1 MSITKTPANL
11 VYTYIAQRGVV
22 SRAELIKEFSMPS
35 SSMTRL
41 LDELIEGNKLREHG
55 RGSSTG
61 GRRPILYETNPTYGY
76 LFGLEISRIY
86 SSIGLYD
93 MHMNRMSA
101 IRWKMDESMTPDV
114 FLARVQE
121 AVHRFLHEHG
131 LQPSSIIGMGVGA
144 VGPLDRERGLIL
156 DPVYFPAQG
165 WHNLPICELLEE
177 RLGFPVLLDN
187 GANTALVGEHWAL
200 RSEYYQHMLYVH
212 VGAGLRSAVMSNGQL
227 VYGATDMEGA
237 IGRMIIQAGDLS
249 QPGSTINGSLES
261 FVSVHA
267 IENEVRELALAGA
280 LTHGREVRGSGSDGS
295 NGEIWSFEKL
305 LHALSA
311 GDIMVQEKFKQ
322 AAAYLGIGLANL
334 INVLHPEKVILG
346 GALLNAHECVF
357 ETAVEVARSHTYYY
371 PQYKPLFSK
380 GLLKEEAVA
389 AGAAV
394 MVLKQL
400 P

>member
-1 MSITKTPANL
+1 MSINKTPTNR
-11 VYTYIAQRGVV
+11 VYTYIAQRGIV
-22 SRAELIKEFSMPS
+22 SRAELMKEFSMTS

-41 LDELIEGNKLREHG
+41 LEDMIDANKLQESG

-86 SSIGLYD
+86 SSMGLYD
-93 MHMNRMSA
+93 MHMNRLSS
-101 IRWKMDESMTPDV
+101 IRWKMDEGMTPHV
-114 FLARVQE
+114 FMKRVQS
-121 AVHRFLHEHG
+121 AVHRFVGEHG
-131 LQPSSIIGMGVGA
+131 IRPSAIVGMGVGA

-165 WHNLPICELLEE
+165 WRNLPICELLEE

-200 RSEYYQHMLYVH
+200 RSEHYKHMLYVH

-227 VYGATDMEGA
+227 VYGAADMEGA
-237 IGRMIIQAGDLS
+237 IGRMIIQAGNLS
-249 QPGSTINGSLES
+249 QPGSSIDGALES

-267 IENEVRELALAGA
+267 IENEMRELAAAGS
-280 LTHGREVRGSGSDGS
+280 LPLHGEARSGRG
-295 NGEIWSFEKL
+295 EAWSFEL
-305 LHALSA
+305 LLEALLA
-311 GDIMVQEKFKQ
+311 GDPVVQEKFKQ
-322 AAAYLGIGLANL
+322 AAAYLGVGLANL

-346 GALLNAHECVF
+346 GALLNAHESVF
-357 ETAVEVARSHTYYY
+357 ETAVEVARNYTYYY

>member
-1 MSITKTPANL
+1 MSINKTPTNR

-22 SRAELIKEFSMPS
+22 SRADLMKEFDMS
-35 SSMTRL
+35 SSTMTRL
-41 LDELIEGNKLREHG
+41 LDDMIADKRLQESG

-86 SSIGLYD
+86 SSMGLYD
-93 MHMNRMSA
+93 MHMNRLSA

-114 FLARVQE
+114 FMSKVQS
-121 AVHRFLHEHG
+121 AVRKFMKQHG
-131 LQPSSIIGMGVGA
+131 LEQSSIVGMGVGA

-165 WHNLPICELLEE
+165 WHNLPICEQLEE

-200 RSEYYQHMLYVH
+200 RSEHYQHMLYVH

-237 IGRMIIQAGDLS
+237 IGRMIIQAGNPAN
-249 QPGSTINGSLES
+249 PGSSIDGALES
-261 FVSVHA
+261 FVSVHV
-267 IENEVRELALAGA
+267 IENEVREQN
-280 LTHGREVRGSGSDGS
+280 EP
-295 NGEIWSFEKL
+295 WSFEL
-305 LHALSA
+305 LVSALSA
-311 GDIMVQEKFKQ
+311 GDAIVQEKFKK

-334 INVLHPEKVILG
+334 INVLHPEQVILG
-346 GALLNAHECVF
+346 GALINAHESVF

-371 PQYKPLFSK
+371 PQYKPLFSQ
-380 GLLKEEAVA
+380 GVLKEEAVA

-394 MVLKQL
+394 MVLMQL

>member
-1 MSITKTPANL
+1 MSINKTPTNR

-22 SRAELIKEFSMPS
+22 SRADLMKEFDMS
-35 SSMTRL
+35 SSTMTRL
-41 LDELIEGNKLREHG
+41 LDDMIADKRLQESG

-86 SSIGLYD
+86 SSMGLYD
-93 MHMNRMSA
+93 MHMNRLSA

-114 FLARVQE
+114 FMSKVQS
-121 AVHRFLHEHG
+121 AALKFMKQHG
-131 LQPSSIIGMGVGA
+131 LEQSNIVGMGVGA

-165 WHNLPICELLEE
+165 WHNLPICERLEE

-200 RSEYYQHMLYVH
+200 RSEHYQHMLYVH

-237 IGRMIIQAGDLS
+237 IGRMIIQAGNPAN
-249 QPGSTINGSLES
+249 PGSSIDGALES
-261 FVSVHA
+261 FVSVHV
-267 IENEVRELALAGA
+267 IENEVREQN
-280 LTHGREVRGSGSDGS
+280 EP
-295 NGEIWSFEKL
+295 WSFEL
-305 LHALSA
+305 LVSALSA
-311 GDIMVQEKFKQ
+311 GDAVVQEKFKK

-334 INVLHPEKVILG
+334 INVLHPEQVILG
-346 GALLNAHECVF
+346 GALINAHESVF

-371 PQYKPLFSK
+371 PQYKPLFSQ
-380 GLLKEEAVA
+380 GVLKEEAVA

-394 MVLKQL
+394 MVLMQL

>member
-1 MSITKTPANL
+1 MSINKTPTNR

-22 SRAELIKEFSMPS
+22 SRADLMKEFDMS
-35 SSMTRL
+35 SSTMTRL
-41 LDELIEGNKLREHG
+41 LDDMIADKLLQESG

-86 SSIGLYD
+86 SSMGLYD
-93 MHMNRMSA
+93 MHMNRLSS

-114 FLARVQE
+114 FMSQVQS
-121 AVHRFLHEHG
+121 AALKFMKQHE
-131 LQPSSIIGMGVGA
+131 LEQSSIVGMGVGA

-165 WHNLPICELLEE
+165 WHNLAICERLEE
-177 RLGFPVLLDN
+177 LLGFPVLLDN

-200 RSEYYQHMLYVH
+200 RSEHYQHMLYVH

-237 IGRMIIQAGDLS
+237 IGRMIIQAGNPANPDS
-249 QPGSTINGSLES
+249 SIDGALES
-261 FVSVHA
+261 FVSVHV
-267 IENEVRELALAGA
+267 IENEVREQN
-280 LTHGREVRGSGSDGS
+280 ESW
-295 NGEIWSFEKL
+295 NFEQL
-305 LHALSA
+305 LSALSA
-311 GDIMVQEKFKQ
+311 GDMVVQEKFKK

-334 INVLHPEKVILG
+334 INVLHPEQVILG
-346 GALLNAHECVF
+346 GALINAHESVF

-380 GLLKEEAVA
+380 GIFKEEAVA

>member
-1 MSITKTPANL
+1 MSMNKTPTNR

-22 SRAELIKEFSMPS
+22 SRAELMKEFSMTS

-41 LDELIEGNKLREHG
+41 LEEMIEDNKLQESG

-86 SSIGLYD
+86 SSMGLYD
-93 MHMNRMSA
+93 MHMNRLSA
-101 IRWKMDESMTPDV
+101 IRWTMDESMTPDV
-114 FLARVQE
+114 FVERVQS
-121 AVHRFLHEHG
+121 AVSRFMQEHG
-131 LQPSSIIGMGVGA
+131 LAESSIVGMGVGA

-200 RSEYYQHMLYVH
+200 RSEHYQHMLYVH

-237 IGRMIIQAGDLS
+237 IGRMIIQAGNPL
-249 QPGSTINGSLES
+249 QPGSSIGGALES

-267 IENEVRELALAGA
+267 IESEVRELAAAGS
-280 LTHGREVRGSGSDGS
+280 LPLQSGR
-295 NGEIWSFEKL
+295 GEIWSFEKL

-311 GDIMVQEKFKQ
+311 GDIMVQEKFEQ

-346 GALLNAHECVF
+346 GALINAHESVF
-357 ETAVEVARSHTYYY
+357 EKAVEVARNHTYYY

-394 MVLKQL
+394 MVLKEL
-400 P
+400 PQKNLT

>member
-1 MSITKTPANL
+1 MSINKTPTNR

-22 SRAELIKEFSMPS
+22 SRADLMKEFDMS
-35 SSMTRL
+35 SSTMTRL
-41 LDELIEGNKLREHG
+41 LDDMIADKRLQESG

-86 SSIGLYD
+86 SSMGLYD
-93 MHMNRMSA
+93 MHMNRLSA

-114 FLARVQE
+114 FMSKVQS
-121 AVHRFLHEHG
+121 AVRKFMKQHG
-131 LQPSSIIGMGVGA
+131 LEQSNIVGMGVGA

-165 WHNLPICELLEE
+165 WHNLPICERLEE

-200 RSEYYQHMLYVH
+200 RSEHYQHMLYVH

-237 IGRMIIQAGDLS
+237 IGRMIIQAGDPAN
-249 QPGSTINGSLES
+249 PGSSIDGALES
-261 FVSVHA
+261 FVSVHV
-267 IENEVRELALAGA
+267 IENEVREQN
-280 LTHGREVRGSGSDGS
+280 EP
-295 NGEIWSFEKL
+295 WSFEL
-305 LHALSA
+305 LVSALSA
-311 GDIMVQEKFKQ
+311 GDAVVQEKFKK

-334 INVLHPEKVILG
+334 INVLHPEQVILG
-346 GALLNAHECVF
+346 GALINAHESVF

-371 PQYKPLFSK
+371 PQYKPLFSQ
-380 GLLKEEAVA
+380 GVLKEEAVA

-394 MVLKQL
+394 MVLMQL

>member
-1 MSITKTPANL
+1 MSTNKTPASRI
-11 VYTYIAQRGVV
+11 YTYIAQRGVV
-22 SRAELIKEFSMPS
+22 SRAELMKEFSMSS

-41 LDELIEGNKLREHG
+41 LEEMMNANKLQESG

-86 SSIGLYD
+86 SSMGLYD
-93 MHMNRMSA
+93 MHMNRLSA
-101 IRWKMDESMTPDV
+101 IRWTMDESMTPDV
-114 FLARVQE
+114 FMNRVQS
-121 AVHRFLHEHG
+121 AVRRFLQEHG
-131 LQPSSIIGMGVGA
+131 LGASSVVGMGVGA

-165 WHNLPICELLEE
+165 WNNLPICELLEE

-200 RSEYYQHMLYVH
+200 RSEHYQHMLYVH

-237 IGRMIIQAGDLS
+237 IGRMIIQAGNPS
-249 QPGSTINGSLES
+249 VPGSSIDGALES

-267 IENEVRELALAGA
+267 IENEVQGLALAGSVPPQGE
-280 LTHGREVRGSGSDGS
+280 TRSGGR
-295 NGEIWSFEKL
+295 GEIWSFEKL

-334 INVLHPEKVILG
+334 INVLHPEKVIIG
-346 GALLNAHECVF
+346 GALINAHESVF
-357 ETAVEVARSHTYYY
+357 ETAVEVARNHTYYY

>member
-1 MSITKTPANL
+1 MSITKTLANL
-11 VYTYIAQRGVV
+11 VYAYIAQRGVV

-35 SSMTRL
+35 STMTRL
-41 LDELIEGNKLREHG
+41 LEEMLEASKLREHG

-93 MHMNRMSA
+93 MHMNRLSA
-101 IRWKMDESMTPDV
+101 IRWKMDESMTPEV
-114 FLARVQE
+114 FLNRVQE
-121 AVHRFLHEHG
+121 AVRQFTKEHG
-131 LQPSSIIGMGVGA
+131 LQPSSILGMGVGA

-156 DPVYFPAQG
+156 DPVYFPARG
-165 WHNLPICELLEE
+165 WRNLPICGLLEE
-177 RLGFPVLLDN
+177 RLQFPVLLDN

-200 RSEYYQHMLYVH
+200 RSERYQHMLYVH

-237 IGRMIIQAGDLS
+237 IGRMIIQAGELS
-249 QPGSTINGSLES
+249 RPGSAVDGALES

-267 IENEVRELALAGA
+267 IENEMRRLALAGA
-280 LTHGREVRGSGSDGS
+280 LPQGRELRDSGSG
-295 NGEIWSFEKL
+295 NGEIWRFEKL

-346 GALLNAHECVF
+346 GALLNAHESVF

>member
-1 MSITKTPANL
+1 MSINKTPTNR

-22 SRAELIKEFSMPS
+22 SRAELMKEFDMS
-35 SSMTRL
+35 SSTMTRL
-41 LDELIEGNKLREHG
+41 LDDMIADKRLQESG

-86 SSIGLYD
+86 SSMGLYD
-93 MHMNRMSA
+93 MHMNRLSA
-101 IRWKMDESMTPDV
+101 VRWKMDESMTPDV
-114 FLARVQE
+114 FMSKVQS
-121 AVHRFLHEHG
+121 AVRKFMKQHG
-131 LQPSSIIGMGVGA
+131 LEQSNIVGMGVGA

-165 WHNLPICELLEE
+165 WHNLPICERLEE

-200 RSEYYQHMLYVH
+200 RSEHYQHMLYVH

-237 IGRMIIQAGDLS
+237 IGRMIIQAGNPAN
-249 QPGSTINGSLES
+249 PGSSIDGALES
-261 FVSVHA
+261 FVSVHV
-267 IENEVRELALAGA
+267 IENEVREQN
-280 LTHGREVRGSGSDGS
+280 EP
-295 NGEIWSFEKL
+295 WSFEL
-305 LHALSA
+305 LVSALSA
-311 GDIMVQEKFKQ
+311 GDAVVQEKFKK

-334 INVLHPEKVILG
+334 INVLHPEQVILG
-346 GALLNAHECVF
+346 GALINAHESVF

-371 PQYKPLFSK
+371 PQYKPLFSQ
-380 GLLKEEAVA
+380 GVLKEEAVA

-394 MVLKQL
+394 MVLMQL

>member
-1 MSITKTPANL
+1 MSINKTPANR
-11 VYTYIAQRGVV
+11 VYTYIAQRGIV
-22 SRAELIKEFSMPS
+22 SRAELMKEFAMTS

-41 LDELIEGNKLREHG
+41 LEEMIADNRLQERGF
-55 RGSSTG
+55 GSSTG

-86 SSIGLYD
+86 SSMGLYD
-93 MHMNRMSA
+93 MHMNRLSA
-101 IRWKMDESMTPDV
+101 IRWTMDETMSPDV
-114 FLARVQE
+114 FMNRVHD
-121 AVHRFLHEHG
+121 AVRQFAEEHG
-131 LQPSSIIGMGVGA
+131 LEQANIIGMGVGA

-165 WHNLPICELLEE
+165 WHNLPICELLED

-200 RSEYYQHMLYVH
+200 RSESYQHMLYVH

-237 IGRMIIQAGDLS
+237 IGRMIIQAGNPL
-249 QPGSTINGSLES
+249 QPGSSMDGALES
-261 FVSVHA
+261 IVSVHS
-267 IENEVRELALAGA
+267 IENGARSFDQLLQALAAGDTVVRE
-280 LTHGREVRGSGSDGS
+280 
-295 NGEIWSFEKL
+295 
-305 LHALSA
+305 
-311 GDIMVQEKFKQ
+311 KFRQ

-334 INVLHPEKVILG
+334 INVLHPEQVILG
-346 GALLNAHECVF
+346 GALINAHDSVF
-357 ETAVEVARSHTYYY
+357 ETAVEVATSHTYYY

-380 GLLKEEAVA
+380 GLLKEDAVA

-400 P
+400 PQKNLT